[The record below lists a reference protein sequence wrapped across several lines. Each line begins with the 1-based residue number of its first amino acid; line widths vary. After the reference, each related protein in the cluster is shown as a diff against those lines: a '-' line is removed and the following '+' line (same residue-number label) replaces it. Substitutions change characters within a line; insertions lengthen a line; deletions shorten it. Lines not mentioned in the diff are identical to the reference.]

1 MTVPSEPEDL
11 LGAGGRTEPV
21 AEIDCLVRTLMA
33 PFNVSDAAVVRF
45 VFGRT
50 TFRLSRGGLQDH
62 VGLALPSIQ
71 LGLLCMLCVESS
83 DVVELLHQPI
93 KIICLTLQTHVRLY
107 TRHPRPDGATSP
119 DEISIAA

>member
-1 MTVPSEPEDL
+1 MVPSEPEDL

-62 VGLALPSIQ
+62 VGLALPYIQ
-71 LGLLCMLCVESS
+71 LGLHCVLCFESP
-83 DVVELLHQPI
+83 DVVELLDQRI
-93 KIICLTLQTHVRLY
+93 AMKCRRLQTHVRLY
-107 TRHPRPDGATSP
+107 TQRPRPDRKSSP
-119 DEISIAA
+119 NEISIAA